1 MLSFFVTIS
10 DQTVWTGWKQPTAGY
25 FELHLPDLVVKR
37 VYDKKKTIQIELLFF
52 LRKCA
57 SCFQLRQVLGHV
69 TVYFVIKHFYKI
81 LCVKFCTRVLK
92 SWKSIA
98 SRVAYKQYV
107 FVFKRSILIY
117 DVASFL
123 GLSTFLSNLF
133 CSFTSCRVSNLN
145 ATLQQL

>member
-1 MLSFFVTIS
+1 MSRYRT
-10 DQTVWTGWKQPTAGY
+10 KQSEQVENSPPLGTLNSIWWSNACMI
-25 FELHLPDLVVKR
+25 
-37 VYDKKKTIQIELLFF
+37 KKTIQIELLFF